1 MSASTELE
9 AKVEEHS
16 IQIQELKDEI
26 SFKRWKIETVLE
38 KIDDLTK
45 CVQQIQVHQLK
56 DDSDI
61 KERVTS
67 IESSISTLKWVI
79 GIGLSLISGA
89 VAVLSFIITF
99 LH

>member
-26 SFKRWKIETVLE
+26 SFKRWKIETVLD
-38 KIDDLTK
+38 KIDDLAK

-79 GIGLSLISGA
+79 GIGLSVLGLISTY
-89 VAVLSFIITF
+89 VLFFISH
-99 LH
+99 L

>member
-1 MSASTELE
+1 MSSSELE

-16 IQIQELKDEI
+16 IQIQELRDEI

-79 GIGLSLISGA
+79 GIGLSVLGLISTY
-89 VAVLSFIITF
+89 VLFFISH
-99 LH
+99 L

>member
-1 MSASTELE
+1 MSTSTELE

-38 KIDDLTK
+38 EIDDLTK

-79 GIGLSLISGA
+79 GIGLSVLGLISTY
-89 VAVLSFIITF
+89 VLFFISH
-99 LH
+99 L

>member
-79 GIGLSLISGA
+79 GIGLSVLGLISTY
-89 VAVLSFIITF
+89 VLFFISH
-99 LH
+99 L

>member
-1 MSASTELE
+1 MSTSTELE

-79 GIGLSLISGA
+79 GIGLSILGLISTY
-89 VAVLSFIITF
+89 VLFFISH
-99 LH
+99 L

>member
-1 MSASTELE
+1 MSTSTELE

-79 GIGLSLISGA
+79 GIGLSVLGLISTY
-89 VAVLSFIITF
+89 VLFFISH
-99 LH
+99 L